1 MVLELTRREAGKVAV
16 CWKFMSFQENL
27 GKRNCEIEGETE
39 RRKGESSGKRR
50 KERER
55 VRRRE
60 GKGGKERR
68 QEDSEDFYMSGNVGK
83 KR

>member
-1 MVLELTRREAGKVAV
+1 MRSREKP
-16 CWKFMSFQENL
+16 
-27 GKRNCEIEGETE
+27 REGRE
-39 RRKGESSGKRR
+39 RVVVRDEK
-50 KERER
+50 RER

>member
-1 MVLELTRREAGKVAV
+1 MRSREKPREGRERVV
-16 CWKFMSFQENL
+16 VRDE
-27 GKRNCEIEGETE
+27 KR
-39 RRKGESSGKRR
+39 
-50 KERER
+50 ERER
-55 VRRRE
+55 VSRRE